1 MVVAF
6 STKKSAD
13 SAGLRLTKLFSNW
26 LEEMVDENK
35 RVEVVSVNSSASKNG
50 WMMIVQYK
58 VMDDDSSV

>member
-13 SAGLRLTKLFSNW
+13 SAGLHLTKLFSNW
-26 LEEMVDENK
+26 IEEMTDEN
-35 RVEVVSVNSSASKNG
+35 RRIEVISVNSSASKNG

-58 VMDDDSSV
+58 IIEDKDK

>member
-13 SAGLRLTKLFSNW
+13 SAGLHLTKLFSNW
-26 LEEMVDENK
+26 LEEMVDEDR
-35 RVEVVSVNSSASKNG
+35 RVEVISVNSSASRNG

-58 VMDDDSSV
+58 IIEDKDK

>member
-13 SAGLRLTKLFSNW
+13 SAGLHLTKLFSNW
-26 LEEMVDENK
+26 LEEMTDENK
-35 RVEVVSVNSSASKNG
+35 RVEVVSVNSSASRNG

-58 VMDDDSSV
+58 IIEDKDK

>member
-13 SAGLRLTKLFSNW
+13 LAGLHLTKLFSNW
-26 LEEMVDENK
+26 LEEMVDEDR
-35 RVEVVSVNSSASKNG
+35 RVEVISVNSSASRNG

-58 VMDDDSSV
+58 IIEDKDK

>member
-13 SAGLRLTKLFSNW
+13 SAGLHLTKLFSNW
-26 LEEMVDENK
+26 LEEMVDDNK

-58 VMDDDSSV
+58 VIGKDK